1 MNEYYTLIT
10 TIGQAKL
17 AAAAASEDSINL
29 ANIAVGDGS
38 YTPSVGQTSLVSEKW
53 RASLSTV
60 QTDAANPGR
69 VIAEGVV
76 PPEAGGWYIREVG
89 LFDADGDLFAIAKF
103 PETYKPVLESGSAK
117 DLFLRLYLDVGS
129 AAAVSLSVDPSLIL
143 ATREYIGEQTNP
155 LAVGM
160 QEALARASQN
170 QKAIDDVRQ
179 RVFSQGTATIK
190 NKHVVQGF
198 VLTKADV
205 RYLHLSETGTVG
217 SGESIAWIDG
227 RYAKFA
233 DDDLEVPIPENPGT
247 DDITRYAYLAD
258 LGAGE
263 YGVLLGET
271 VPDAAMLLYTV
282 IIPAGNT
289 GNDISAV
296 TLTDNREI
304 REPRSWMTTA
314 LPSAYVALDYAMPA
328 GQDYDVLLT
337 VESATDRSAVGELYP
352 YDKQDNGFKVGM
364 TGRAD
369 NVLVRYTVAAIN
381 RD

>member
-29 ANIAVGDGS
+29 ADIAVGDGN

-60 QTDAANPGR
+60 QTDAVNPGR

-89 LFDADGDLFAIAKF
+89 LLDADGDLFAIAKF

-117 DLFLRLYLDVGS
+117 DLFLRLYLDIGS
-129 AAAVSLSVDPSLIL
+129 AAAVTLSVDPSLVL
-143 ATREYIGEQTNP
+143 ATREYVGEQTNP
-155 LAVGM
+155 LAVGV
-160 QEALARASQN
+160 QEALARTAQN
-170 QKAIDDVRQ
+170 QKAIDEVRKC
-179 RVFSQGTATIK
+179 VFAQGTTHIK
-190 NKHVVQGF
+190 NKHVVKGF

-217 SGESIAWIDG
+217 SGESIARIDG
-227 RYAKFA
+227 GYAKLV
-233 DDDLEVPIPENPGT
+233 DDGLEVAVPENLGT
-247 DDITRYAYLAD
+247 EAITRYAYLAD

-271 VPDAAMLLYTV
+271 VPDAAMLLYTAT
-282 IIPAGNT
+282 IPAGNT

-296 TLTDNREI
+296 TLTDNRVI
-304 REPRSWMTTA
+304 NDPQSWLTTA
-314 LPSAYVALDYAMPA
+314 SPSAYVPLEYPLPS

-337 VESATDRSAVGELYP
+337 VESATDRAAVGDLYP
-352 YDKQDNGFKVGM
+352 YDKQDNGFKVGFSG
-364 TGRAD
+364 TAD